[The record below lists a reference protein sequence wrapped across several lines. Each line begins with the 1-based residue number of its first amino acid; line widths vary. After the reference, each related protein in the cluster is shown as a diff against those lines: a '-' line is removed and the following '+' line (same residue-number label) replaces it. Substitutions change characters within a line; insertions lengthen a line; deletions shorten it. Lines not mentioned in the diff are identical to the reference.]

1 MMYSVPKPVYG
12 YRPVT
17 AIACV
22 ALVIALIT
30 GACKKET
37 ESSVADRLMHKW
49 SLVQI
54 LDTVYSSSASPVP
67 SKYEGKTDEYMDFS
81 TAGRLYSFIDKRY
94 DTANYTYS
102 EQNFKVN
109 VGAFKYNILILTD
122 QTMILYEP
130 RYSTTSSAG
139 DYRAYKITLKR

>member
-1 MMYSVPKPVYG
+1 MMLNVPKPVNG
-12 YRPVT
+12 NRPVT

-22 ALVIALIT
+22 AIVTVLIT
-30 GACKKET
+30 GACKKKT
-37 ESSVADRLMHKW
+37 DSSVSDRLMHKW

-54 LDTVYSSSASPVP
+54 LDTVYSSTASPVP
-67 SKYEGKTDEYMDFS
+67 GKYEGKADEYMDFS

-102 EQNFKVN
+102 EQNFKIN
-109 VGAFKYNILILTD
+109 AGGYKYNILILTD

-130 RYSTTSSAG
+130 RYSPTSSAN
-139 DYRAYKITLKR
+139 DYTAYKITLKR